1 MRRGAVNDLT
11 PEQTVEAKELFAL
24 GWSYRR
30 IGERIGRNYEQ
41 VRRALDSD
49 YAINRRIQVRD
60 ARQRRYKPEKRL
72 DRAGREN
79 ASGASV
85 KEDAAARLAEIP
97 KDTRSLTG
105 LLAGDPLPGRSAL
118 DKARRI

>member
-1 MRRGAVNDLT
+1 MRRGTPNDLT
-11 PEQTVEAKELFAL
+11 PEQTVEARELFAL

-41 VRRALDSD
+41 VRRALDAD
-49 YAINRRIQVRD
+49 YAVNRRIQVRD

-72 DRAGREN
+72 AGREN

-97 KDTRSLTG
+97 KDDRSLTAR
-105 LLAGDPLPGRSAL
+105 LMGDPLGPRSAL
-118 DKARRI
+118 AKRI

>member
-1 MRRGAVNDLT
+1 MRRAIVDLT
-11 PEQTVEAKELFAL
+11 PEQTTEATELFAL

-30 IGERIGRNYEQ
+30 IGERFGRNYEQ
-41 VRRALDSD
+41 VRRALDAD
-49 YAINRRIQVRD
+49 YAVNRRIQVRD

-72 DRAGREN
+72 AGREN

-97 KDTRSLTG
+97 PDTRTLTQR
-105 LLAGDPLPGRSAL
+105 LCGDPIPNDPRR
-118 DKARRI
+118 ARHA